1 MLEGFAFC
9 RMLYDDNGHPADFIY
24 LNVNSSFN
32 LIIGTTTVIGKP
44 VTGVFPGIREAM
56 PELFEIYGR
65 VAALHSTPCHA

>member
-44 VTGVFPGIREAM
+44 VTGVFLMVTTLRIAVRD
-56 PELFEIYGR
+56 L
-65 VAALHSTPCHA
+65 